1 MTIHQPSSR
10 LFHMFD
16 KLILLSEGHPIYYGK
31 AKDAMQY
38 FASHH
43 YTPQLIMN
51 PADFLLDLATG
62 KMEGITLPEDL
73 RNALVLRKMEKR
85 NVVVALKFP
94 GGSPNDQLSSNTSL
108 DSQSGELNASIEVM
122 KVYKYPCLLFSIIL
136 NLHGMYTL
144 ISSR

>member
-43 YTPQLIMN
+43 YAPQLVMN

-62 KMEGITLPEDL
+62 NFEGITLPEDL
-73 RNALVLRKMEKR
+73 RN
-85 NVVVALKFP
+85 VVVALKFQV
-94 GGSPNDQLSSNTSL
+94 GNPNDQLSSNTSL

-122 KVYKYPCLLFSIIL
+122 KVYKCSF
-136 NLHGMYTL
+136 L
-144 ISSR
+144 ISSNQRVTNT

>member
-85 NVVVALKFP
+85 KHTDN
-94 GGSPNDQLSSNTSL
+94 SSRISERDDPFSNENFL
-108 DSQSGELNASIEVM
+108 DSQSGEFNTSKEVM
-122 KVYKYPCLLFSIIL
+122 KVYKCSF
-136 NLHGMYTL
+136 L
-144 ISSR
+144 ISSIPP